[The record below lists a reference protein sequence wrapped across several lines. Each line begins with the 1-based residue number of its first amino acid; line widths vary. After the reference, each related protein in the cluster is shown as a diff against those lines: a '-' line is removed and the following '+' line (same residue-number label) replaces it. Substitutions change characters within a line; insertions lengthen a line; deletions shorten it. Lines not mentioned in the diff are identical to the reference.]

1 MLADMEDFFTYLIV
15 SVITISCVRNIYG
28 FYSTDLVLRRP
39 ETSATDG
46 RTQNPLNPIN
56 PLLNPRTLTICVI
69 L

>member
-39 ETSATDG
+39 KTSATDN
-46 RTQNPLNPIN
+46 QQLQSFD
-56 PLLNPRTLTICVI
+56 TISSYRYKNTG
-69 L
+69 